1 MKNNNLKRLLL
12 GGAILSLVFAVALPA
27 SATNNGSD
35 KDKVKFMQLGQAK
48 KISQL
53 EASAQA
59 RIAKDRDK
67 ANDDILR
74 IGGQAFNNAFR
85 AARDAFNK
93 EMKDAKK
100 VYQQEKKSANDVLR
114 AAIKSAGNN
123 QDAMTAA
130 FNNYRNSLASSLE
143 KMSKAQQ
150 AAFNKFIAALRNLSF
165 TPTPNVNDVPIA
177 NAVSVKTNANTAVSM
192 TLVGSDA
199 DGCSAQ
205 NFTYSIETPA
215 NGFVSTTSGNA
226 TCVDGKITF
235 GVTYTPKQN
244 FAGNDSFRFRFSDG
258 NLSSSMAT
266 VSVVVVSPSADTA
279 N

>member
-93 EMKDAKK
+93 EMKDAKR
-100 VYQQEKKSANDVLR
+100 YISKK
-114 AAIKSAGNN
+114 
-123 QDAMTAA
+123 
-130 FNNYRNSLASSLE
+130 
-143 KMSKAQQ
+143 
-150 AAFNKFIAALRNLSF
+150 RNLLTMCF
-165 TPTPNVNDVPIA
+165 ER
-177 NAVSVKTNANTAVSM
+177 
-192 TLVGSDA
+192 
-199 DGCSAQ
+199 Q
-205 NFTYSIETPA
+205 
-215 NGFVSTTSGNA
+215 
-226 TCVDGKITF
+226 
-235 GVTYTPKQN
+235 
-244 FAGNDSFRFRFSDG
+244 
-258 NLSSSMAT
+258 
-266 VSVVVVSPSADTA
+266 
-279 N
+279 